1 MATNKDIEFLQQLNL
16 DFESFKNSPFNMLKP
31 FKIPKKLKTLMV
43 EATEEEI
50 YNTVLYSVYNACNSL
65 INNVINIVKMK
76 LENKA
81 DKFKECVGSERV
93 ELLSKAVFHE
103 INYRFTT
110 ATTPELFN
118 KLSVAS
124 NNIQVLGTPRDFYL
138 AEQHLNPIAR
148 NFLED
153 GEWNLLGVE
162 LGKAYEKAI
171 ELDKK
176 LEEFKEVLSKEITE
190 AKNEANSIF
199 KVLKTDYETRADD
212 LYYKKWGKLTTLS
225 ESLVDK
231 VTRAREE
238 QEALLETNYKRL
250 KNNADVNYDFYLNQI
265 KERIK
270 AFKSE
275 IEELKKPLSELRDI
289 DSLSNKVDTLEEL
302 CNELKNN
309 KNTNQGDTSEYID
322 KLNQLETLVND
333 LQRKKLDGRV
343 FESNMD
349 YWQDICKRN
358 WNTQNKEID
367 KKATKEELNT
377 LAQQVE
383 ALKNSNATSTVDPS
397 FLKDF
402 NNVKQLAKSNAD
414 DLDRIKGRVYGKHSL
429 ENESSGIPFSKELG
443 IYGPEAPYFLGM
455 IEDGKLKIDLS
466 DHLSSDW
473 NKEEVFSYIEDGDK
487 EYSMYLKVTFCQIPG
502 YKPISVNKIDL
513 FPISTSGRAHSNKIV
528 GLGVVWATDKEAGL
542 MPIAIKVEFNRE
554 QEFKDYI
561 EISMI
566 SGLIGSIEQAFDKGT
581 FGMISLELHSD
592 KEIVI
597 PEPPIGDLS
606 GSDPF

>member
-93 ELLSKAVFHE
+93 ELLSKAIFHE

-124 NNIQVLGTPRDFYL
+124 NNIQVLGAPRDFYL

-275 IEELKKPLSELRDI
+275 IGELKNI
-289 DSLSNKVDTLEEL
+289 DSLSEKVDNLEALCQELKSSLISNSDIETKLEEL
-302 CNELKNN
+302 ESAKKEVKAELEEFG
-309 KNTNQGDTSEYID
+309 T
-322 KLNQLETLVND
+322 LLEPAMKSF
-333 LQRKKLDGRV
+333 RK
-343 FESNMD
+343 EMD
-349 YWQDICKRN
+349 S
-358 WNTQNKEID
+358 
-367 KKATKEELNT
+367 KATKENLEDISLKIKEITNKIEKFNQPTNSIGSTKNKKLLFKGFFDYNAGKKTEVRWNGKNT
-377 LAQQVE
+377 LGYKISDFTKEWELFKKDEYKDYDTYLLIELFDMTDGRWGTFKLPLLWYPMWNELSCSNPIQFIDFMGTPITARVGFV
-383 ALKNSNATSTVDPS
+383 LKESWEG
-397 FLKDF
+397 
-402 NNVKQLAKSNAD
+402 
-414 DLDRIKGRVYGKHSL
+414 IL
-429 ENESSGIPFSKELG
+429 ENTG
-443 IYGPEAPYFLGM
+443 
-455 IEDGKLKIDLS
+455 
-466 DHLSSDW
+466 
-473 NKEEVFSYIEDGDK
+473 
-487 EYSMYLKVTFCQIPG
+487 VTFTTFGEKSFRDYLYENAINMQI
-502 YKPISVNKIDL
+502 
-513 FPISTSGRAHSNKIV
+513 RIV
-528 GLGVVWATDKEAGL
+528 TDSPA
-542 MPIAIKVEFNRE
+542 
-554 QEFKDYI
+554 FKDY
-561 EISMI
+561 
-566 SGLIGSIEQAFDKGT
+566 
-581 FGMISLELHSD
+581 
-592 KEIVI
+592 KETYN
-597 PEPPIGDLS
+597 
-606 GSDPF
+606 